1 MMDRSPLN
9 HIRLRNHNII
19 GGTIGWFRGAMRFPI
34 AAESKMQTD
43 RYDLPLTTASDRA
56 AQSYRDGVDCILSAW
71 YGADAA
77 FDRAIVEDPGFALA
91 HIARARVHQLNMETA
106 EARAKAAQA
115 RALAATITRRE
126 RQHVEIL
133 AAAIEGRAN
142 VALAG
147 AEQHL
152 DEFPRDALVLGLL
165 LGAFGLYAFSG
176 RADHDAARLAICE
189 RNARHYGED
198 WWFLTYLGWSHTEAG
213 NVDTGRTTTER
224 AIALRAENGN
234 AAHALSHALFEQ
246 GDMGAGRTF
255 LSAWL
260 PAHDNAS
267 FLQCHLSWHVALTA
281 LEAGDLDGAL
291 GIYERHI
298 RPSHSRYP
306 PLNVFTDCAS
316 LLWRLSLAGKT
327 GLEPHWEDVAVYGDR
342 FFPRAGA
349 HFADV
354 HCVLV
359 AAATSAEGLEGR
371 LAELEALEAS
381 GKLAPGSCVI
391 GLCRGIR
398 AFAEG
403 DNANAVRIL
412 EPLMPALVRIGGS
425 HAQRELW
432 EDTLIVACLRG
443 GHGDKAARLLSAR
456 LQRRPSAR
464 DEAWS
469 QEARPS

>member
-1 MMDRSPLN
+1 
-9 HIRLRNHNII
+9 
-19 GGTIGWFRGAMRFPI
+19 
-34 AAESKMQTD
+34 MQRD
-43 RYDLPLTTASDRA
+43 RYDLPLTTGSDCA
-56 AQSYRDGVDCILSAW
+56 AALYRDGVDRILSAW
-71 YGADAA
+71 YGADDA
-77 FDRAIVEDPGFALA
+77 FDKAIIEDPSFALA
-91 HIARARVHQLNMETA
+91 TIARARVHQLNMEIA

-115 RALAATITRRE
+115 RELAATATRRE

-133 AAAIEGRAN
+133 AAAIEGQPK
-142 VALAG
+142 VALTS

-152 DEFPRDALVLGLL
+152 EEFPRDALVLSLL

-189 RNARHYGED
+189 RHARHYGED

-213 NVDTGRTTTER
+213 NVGFGRTTTER
-224 AIALRAENGN
+224 AIALRLENGN

-246 GDMGAGRTF
+246 GDTAAGRTF

-260 PAHDNAS
+260 PAHEHAS
-267 FLQCHLSWHVALTA
+267 FLHCHLSWHVALTA
-281 LEAGDLDGAL
+281 LEAGDLDAAL
-291 GIYERHI
+291 AIYEQHI
-298 RPSHSRYP
+298 RPSNCRYP

-327 GLEPHWEDVAVYGDR
+327 GLEPHWQDVAVYGDR

-354 HCVLV
+354 HYALV
-359 AAATSAEGLEGR
+359 AAATGAEGLKAR
-371 LAELEALEAS
+371 LADLEVLEAS
-381 GKLAPGSCVI
+381 GKLAPGSSAI
-391 GLCRGIR
+391 DLCRGMR
-398 AFAEG
+398 AFAQG
-403 DNANAVRIL
+403 DNESAIRIL
-412 EPLMPALVRIGGS
+412 EPLMPSIARIGGS

-443 GHGDKAARLLSAR
+443 GHGDKAARLLSER
-456 LQRRPSAR
+456 LHRRPSAR

-469 QEARPS
+469 REARRS